1 MTRENAEKTA
11 NIILGVAGF
20 AAALVIFKNPLM
32 RKTAFKLGRTAL
44 IAGGPWL
51 AKEAGSAW
59 SKSRQA

>member
-20 AAALVIFKNPLM
+20 AAALLVLKNPVL

-44 IAGGPWL
+44 VAGGPWL
-51 AKEAGSAW
+51 AKEAGNAW
-59 SKSRQA
+59 KHSRRV